1 MIYVRFT
8 DIKRLAENDLGQIAT
23 WSFDGL
29 RFNMILINNQLENR
43 NKHTWKIVRQ
53 VGYLQGS
60 YHAARSTKLKKK
72 WFQNIILTYGALRD
86 IRLPPRS
93 SWEPRSSEILRGK

>member
-43 NKHTWKIVRQ
+43 NKHT
-53 VGYLQGS
+53 
-60 YHAARSTKLKKK
+60 
-72 WFQNIILTYGALRD
+72 
-86 IRLPPRS
+86 
-93 SWEPRSSEILRGK
+93 